1 MRKFLNALAWLAIV
15 LFVLFD
21 IVLVMGTR
29 LPRQHSVVRTV
40 TIHQPA
46 QRIWAALTDF
56 AQQPKW
62 RPDLVSVERMPK
74 RGGQEVWRENY
85 KNGMS
90 DTLITEQWVPPVYL
104 VRTIA
109 DEKSP
114 VQGSWEF
121 TLQRA
126 TEGSTKVTINERA
139 LVPNPLYRFMGNYV
153 LRYSYIDNFL
163 KQLAAKM
170 GEPTAK
176 VS

>member
-1 MRKFLNALAWLAIV
+1 MRKFLTILGWLAVV

-21 IVLVMGTR
+21 IVLIMGVR
-29 LPRQHSVVRTV
+29 LPRQHSVARTV
-40 TIHQPA
+40 SIHKPA
-46 QRIWAALTDF
+46 QQLWAVLTDY
-56 AQQPKW
+56 AKQPQW
-62 RPDLVSVERMPK
+62 RPDLVSVDQLPK
-74 RGGQEVWRENY
+74 RGGLEVWRENY
-85 KNGMS
+85 KNGMA
-90 DTLITEQWVPPVYL
+90 DTLITEQSVPPVYL

-109 DEKSP
+109 DEKNP

-126 TEGSTKVTINERA
+126 TEGSTKVTIDERA

-170 GEPTAK
+170 DEPTAK

>member
-62 RPDLVSVERMPK
+62 RPDLVSVERMPQ

-104 VRTIA
+104 VRTILGEMSRRKG
-109 DEKSP
+109 DSVEVSHCGRSCQGPGTQDP
-114 VQGSWEF
+114 VDQEAAGLARS
-121 TLQRA
+121 
-126 TEGSTKVTINERA
+126 A
-139 LVPNPLYRFMGNYV
+139 L
-153 LRYSYIDNFL
+153 
-163 KQLAAKM
+163 
-170 GEPTAK
+170 
-176 VS
+176 